1 MKKVTLLI
9 EAGVSPKTV
18 QERLGHSSIQITFD
32 RYVHNTE
39 DMKQEA
45 ADTFDEILKKSAK

>member
-1 MKKVTLLI
+1 MLI

-18 QERLGHSSIQITFD
+18 QERLGHASVQTTFD

-39 DMKQEA
+39 EMKQGA
-45 ADTFDEILKKSAK
+45 ADILDEILRKAAK

>member
-9 EAGVSPKTV
+9 EAGVSSKTV

-45 ADTFDEILKKSAK
+45 TDTFDEILKKSAK